1 MAADDRTDRDAQEIV
16 GGEEIQAGEFPWFV
30 RIGVRGTAQDYTC
43 SGSLVAP
50 NWVLTAAH
58 CNVYEDGDIRGS
70 DRIFIHRGHDWTQG
84 EQRTQGDLGRVIPY
98 PTYRGDLK
106 SSIPDVA
113 LIELLKPFP
122 GVQPLQIL
130 TPEQEQQLASPG
142 TLACTAPDFLDR

>member
-1 MAADDRTDRDAQEIV
+1 MRIPLWPWCACLIAAFPICGLAADDRTDRDAQEIV
-16 GGEEIQAGEFPWFV
+16 GGKEIQAGEFPWFV

-70 DRIFIHRGHDWTQG
+70 DRNFIHRGHDWTQG

-98 PTYRGDLK
+98 PTYRGDLTLP
-106 SSIPDVA
+106 SSN
-113 LIELLKPFP
+113 
-122 GVQPLQIL
+122 
-130 TPEQEQQLASPG
+130 
-142 TLACTAPDFLDR
+142 C